1 MSRHL
6 DDTFVCPSCEA
17 SETPIKGKHK
27 PMHGLVLCQP
37 PREALK
43 AEANEAV
50 SVSLGAL
57 ETKFDEM
64 QRAAWLRLET
74 LENKIDALA
83 VRIDGAGSDLSDERG
98 LEKRLDM
105 LDVKMQRIEDML
117 GVLLTK
123 LG

>member
-1 MSRHL
+1 
-6 DDTFVCPSCEA
+6 
-17 SETPIKGKHK
+17 
-27 PMHGLVLCQP
+27 MHGLVLCQP

-43 AEANEAV
+43 AEANESV

-64 QRAAWLRLET
+64 QRAAGLRLET

-83 VRIDGAGSDLSDERG
+83 GHIGGAGSDLTDERG
-98 LEKRLDM
+98 FEKRLDV

>member
-1 MSRHL
+1 
-6 DDTFVCPSCEA
+6 
-17 SETPIKGKHK
+17 
-27 PMHGLVLCQP
+27 MHGLVLCQP
-37 PREALK
+37 PHEALK
-43 AEANEAV
+43 AETNQSL

-57 ETKFDEM
+57 EAKFDEM
-64 QRAAWLRLET
+64 QRAAGLRLET

-83 VRIDGAGSDLSDERG
+83 GRIGGAGSDLSDERG
-98 LEKRLDM
+98 FEKRLDV